1 MSTQEPVTTPTT
13 PPPFVALFQ
22 MVTGYYI
29 SQALYVAAK
38 LGIADVLKD
47 GPRHYTALAQLTGTH
62 APSLYRLLRL
72 LTSAGV
78 CEEHEQGH
86 FGLTAIGAYLQTD
99 IPGSL
104 RAIVLQFA
112 GPLHSRGWSD
122 LLYSVQTGEIAF
134 DHLFGMGAFPY
145 LAQHPDEAAIFDAAM
160 TALSTQAGAYGA
172 VVTAYDFSALG
183 TIVDVGGG
191 HGALLRAIL
200 QATPTARGLLFD
212 LPHVVEGAKRQI
224 EAAGLAERCAV
235 VGGDF
240 FTAVPSGGDA
250 YILSQVIHDWD
261 DERSLTILKN
271 CHRAMNKEGRLL
283 LVELVLPAR
292 IDQSPT
298 SQIIVGSD
306 VNMLVLAGG
315 RERTEAEFRVL
326 FEAAGFK
333 LTKIIPTQGLT
344 SVVEGIRLE

>member
-1 MSTQEPVTTPTT
+1 
-13 PPPFVALFQ
+13 
-22 MVTGYYI
+22 
-29 SQALYVAAK
+29 
-38 LGIADVLKD
+38 
-47 GPRHYTALAQLTGTH
+47 
-62 APSLYRLLRL
+62 
-72 LTSAGV
+72 
-78 CEEHEQGH
+78 
-86 FGLTAIGAYLQTD
+86 
-99 IPGSL
+99 
-104 RAIVLQFA
+104 
-112 GPLHSRGWSD
+112 
-122 LLYSVQTGEIAF
+122 
-134 DHLFGMGAFPY
+134 
-145 LAQHPDEAAIFDAAM
+145 M
-160 TALSTQAGAYGA
+160 TALSTQAAAA

-200 QATPTARGLLFD
+200 HTTPTARGLLFD

-235 VGGDF
+235 VEGDF

-250 YILSQVIHDWD
+250 YILSEVIHDWD

-315 RERTEAEFRVL
+315 RERTEAEFRAL
-326 FEAAGFK
+326 FEAGGFQ
-333 LTKIIPTQGLT
+333 LTKIIPTQGLAR

>member
-22 MVTGYYI
+22 MVTGYYV

-47 GPRHYTALAQLTGTH
+47 GPRHYTTLAQLTGTH
-62 APSLYRLLRL
+62 SPSLYRLLRL
-72 LTSAGV
+72 LASAGV
-78 CEEHEQGH
+78 CDEQENGH

-99 IPGSL
+99 ISGSL
-104 RAIVLQFA
+104 RAIALQFA
-112 GPLHSRGWSD
+112 GPWHSHGWSD
-122 LLYSVQTGEIAF
+122 LLHSVQTGEIAF
-134 DHLFGMGAFPY
+134 DHLFGMGVFPY
-145 LAQHPDEAAIFDAAM
+145 LTQHPDEAAIFDAAM
-160 TALSTQAGAYGA
+160 TAFSTQAAAA
-172 VVTAYDFSALG
+172 VVPAYDFSALG

-191 HGALLRAIL
+191 HGALLSAIL
-200 QATPTARGLLFD
+200 HATPTARGLLFD
-212 LPHVVEGAKRQI
+212 MPHVVEGAKRQI

-250 YILSQVIHDWD
+250 YILSEVIHDWD
-261 DERSLTILKN
+261 DERSLTILKS
-271 CHRAMNKEGRLL
+271 CHRAMNKQGRLL

-315 RERTEAEFRVL
+315 RERTEAEFRAL
-326 FEAAGFK
+326 FEAAGFT
-333 LTKIIPTQGLT
+333 LTRIIPTQGLA

>member
-1 MSTQEPVTTPTT
+1 MSTQELVTTPTT
-13 PPPFVALFQ
+13 PPPFLALFQ

-47 GPRHYTALAQLTGTH
+47 GPRHYTTLAQLTGTH

-160 TALSTQAGAYGA
+160 TAFSTQAAAA
-172 VVTAYDFSALG
+172 VVTAYDFSPFRA
-183 TIVDVGGG
+183 IVDVGGG
-191 HGALLRAIL
+191 HGALLSAIL
-200 QATPTARGLLFD
+200 HATPAARGILFD
-212 LPHVVEGAKRQI
+212 LPQVVEGAKHRI
-224 EAAGLAERCAV
+224 EAAGLA
-235 VGGDF
+235 
-240 FTAVPSGGDA
+240 
-250 YILSQVIHDWD
+250 
-261 DERSLTILKN
+261 
-271 CHRAMNKEGRLL
+271 
-283 LVELVLPAR
+283 
-292 IDQSPT
+292 
-298 SQIIVGSD
+298 
-306 VNMLVLAGG
+306 
-315 RERTEAEFRVL
+315 
-326 FEAAGFK
+326 
-333 LTKIIPTQGLT
+333 
-344 SVVEGIRLE
+344 

>member
-13 PPPFVALFQ
+13 PPPFVALLQ

-78 CEEHEQGH
+78 CDEQENEH

-104 RAIVLQFA
+104 RAIALQFA
-112 GPLHSRGWSD
+112 GPWHSRGWSD

-134 DHLFGMGAFPY
+134 DHLFGMGVFPY
-145 LAQHPDEAAIFDAAM
+145 LTQHPDEAAVFDAAM
-160 TALSTQAGAYGA
+160 TALSTQAAAA
-172 VVTAYDFSALG
+172 VIAAYDFSPLG

-200 QATPTARGLLFD
+200 QATPTARGLLYD
-212 LPHVVEGAKRQI
+212 LPHVVEGAKSQI
-224 EAAGLAERCAV
+224 EAAGLAERCAA

-240 FTAVPSGGDA
+240 FALVPSGGDA
-250 YILSQVIHDWD
+250 YILSEVIHDWD

-271 CHRAMNKEGRLL
+271 CHRAMSKQRKLL
-283 LVELVLPAR
+283 LVEWVLPTR
-292 IDQSPT
+292 IEQSPAT
-298 SQIIVGSD
+298 QIIVGSD

-315 RERTEAEFRVL
+315 RERTEAEFRAL

-333 LTKIIPTQGLT
+333 LTRIIPTQGLS
-344 SVVEGIRLE
+344 SVVEGVRLE